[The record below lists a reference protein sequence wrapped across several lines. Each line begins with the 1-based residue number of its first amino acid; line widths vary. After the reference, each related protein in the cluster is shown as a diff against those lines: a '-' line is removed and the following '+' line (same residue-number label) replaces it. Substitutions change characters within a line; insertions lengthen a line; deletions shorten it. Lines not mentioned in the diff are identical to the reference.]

1 MALPTIDNGLLPL
14 RANADIIGKTVYTL
28 RAGRKAGVVKDVFFD
43 EAFETIYGISLGKEG
58 IFSRNTIFV
67 PVEGILEIGYDIIII
82 GSEKNIE
89 PRERASLDSL
99 ISAAWFQKRE
109 VVDRGIKLAIS
120 DDVMISESCRVLGIS
135 FLKVL
140 AQGKIASIEMLSRE
154 AVREIRTKDDP
165 CIHIDLD
172 KF

>member
-1 MALPTIDNGLLPL
+1 MGLPTIDNGLLPL

-28 RAGRKAGVVKDVFFD
+28 RGGRKAGVVKDVYFD
-43 EAFETIYGISLGKEG
+43 EPFENMCGISLGKEG
-58 IFSRNTIFV
+58 IFSRNTMYV
-67 PVEGILEIGYDIIII
+67 PLDGIVELGYDIVIIE
-82 GSEKNIE
+82 SEKNIE
-89 PRERASLDSL
+89 PRERTALESF

-120 DDVMISESCRVLGIS
+120 DDVMVSESCKVMGIS

-140 AQGKIASIEMLSRE
+140 AQGKIASIDMLGRD
-154 AVREIRTKDDP
+154 AIREIRTKDDP

>member
-1 MALPTIDNGLLPL
+1 MALPGIDNGLLPL
-14 RANADIIGKTVYTL
+14 RANADIIGKSVYTFH
-28 RAGRKAGVVKDVFFD
+28 AGRKAGVVKDVFFD
-43 EAFETIYGISLGKEG
+43 QPFESVCGISLGKEG
-58 IFSRNTIFV
+58 IFSRNTMFV
-67 PVEGILEIGYDIIII
+67 PTERILEIGYDIIII
-82 GSEKNIE
+82 ESEKNIE
-89 PRERASLDSL
+89 PRDRASLDSF

-140 AQGKIASIEMLSRE
+140 AQGKIASVEMLQRD
-154 AVREIRTKDDP
+154 AIREINVKDDP

>member
-1 MALPTIDNGLLPL
+1 MAIPAIDNGLLPL
-14 RANADIIGKTVYTL
+14 RTNADIIGKTVYTL
-28 RAGRKAGVVKDVFFD
+28 RGGRKAGVVKDVFFD
-43 EAFETIYGISLGKEG
+43 EAFENMCGISLGKEG
-58 IFSRNTIFV
+58 LFSRNTMYV
-67 PVEGILEIGYDIIII
+67 PLDGIVELGYDIVII

-89 PRERASLDSL
+89 PRERASLESL

-120 DDVMISESCRVLGIS
+120 DDVMVSESCKVMGIS

-154 AVREIRTKDDP
+154 AIREIRTKDDP
-165 CIHIDLD
+165 CIHVDLD

>member
-1 MALPTIDNGLLPL
+1 MAIPTIDNGLLPL

-43 EAFETIYGISLGKEG
+43 ETFENVYGISLGKEG
-58 IFSRNTIFV
+58 IFSRNTMFV

-89 PRERASLDSL
+89 PRERTSLDSL
-99 ISAAWFQKRE
+99 ISATWFQKRE

-120 DDVMISESCRVLGIS
+120 DDVMVSESCKVLGIS

-140 AQGKIASIEMLSRE
+140 AQGKIASVEMLNRE
-154 AVREIRTKDDP
+154 AVREIHTKDDP